1 MFTLLMQKVPIFM
14 RWIKYLSFV
23 FYGFRLLEKIQYSR
37 HQTYGCSTG
46 CESIENSP
54 ALRGLELNSG
64 IEEAWV
70 LLLMAVGYRV
80 ISYMCLRRIW
90 STENKMESYET
101 RNTCWSSTDT
111 TYVTYDLEL
120 DTVKDIWV
128 LYLMKSFELK
138 LRTQSA
144 KRNSGS
150 LKKTTGPLKSCLDK
164 VEKNKRSLHATF
176 QCALAGISLVFKSQF

>member
-14 RWIKYLSFV
+14 RWVKYLSFV

-37 HQTYGCSTG
+37 HQTYSCSTG

-90 STENKMESYET
+90 STKNKMELWKE
-101 RNTCWSSTDT
+101 NTCWPGIFMSLIHWRVMWPRNWHSKGLLSAVPYSSAEFEDPECKKKFR
-111 TYVTYDLEL
+111 VLEE
-120 DTVKDIWV
+120 DNRSTQV
-128 LYLMKSFELK
+128 L
-138 LRTQSA
+138 
-144 KRNSGS
+144 SGQ
-150 LKKTTGPLKSCLDK
+150 K
-164 VEKNKRSLHATF
+164 
-176 QCALAGISLVFKSQF
+176 